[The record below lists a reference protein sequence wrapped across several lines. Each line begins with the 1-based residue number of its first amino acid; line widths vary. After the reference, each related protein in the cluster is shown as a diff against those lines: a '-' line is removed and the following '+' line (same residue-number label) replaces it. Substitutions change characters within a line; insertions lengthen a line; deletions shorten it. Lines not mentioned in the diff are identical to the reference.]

1 MRFGLPFPQ
10 TDLTIFTEMKRYTIF
25 LTAAMLFTGNIMAQ
39 DTMTLLNR
47 EVILC
52 KVKTINRSDVD
63 YVLWTSRSGPV
74 YGVAK
79 SMIHKIQYETGGD
92 LVLNPMHSEEK
103 KSATRDSAVQGT
115 YMQGVEDARKHY
127 FGYGPARTV
136 SVGMGFLA
144 LFTSGLSAL
153 PSALMS
159 VKTPDKQRLGLP
171 DEALFDNNKSYR
183 DGYLYEAKK
192 IKSKKIWTSYGV
204 GVGLFVVTL
213 VGLVILL

>member
-1 MRFGLPFPQ
+1 
-10 TDLTIFTEMKRYTIF
+10 MKLYKSI
-25 LTAAMLFTGNIMAQ
+25 LAAIALHFAGTIMAQ
-39 DTMTLLNR
+39 DTMTLLNK

-74 YGVAK
+74 YGVSK

-92 LVLNPMHSEEK
+92 LILNPMPAEAPRSEV
-103 KSATRDSAVQGT
+103 RDSAVQGT
-115 YMQGVEDARKHY
+115 YMQGVEDARNHY

-204 GVGLFVVTL
+204 GVGLFVVTV

>member
-1 MRFGLPFPQ
+1 
-10 TDLTIFTEMKRYTIF
+10 MKPYKF
-25 LTAAMLFTGNIMAQ
+25 LLTAAALLFTGIIMAQ

-74 YGVAK
+74 YGVSK
-79 SMIHKIQYETGGD
+79 TMIHKIQYETGGD
-92 LVLNPMHSEEK
+92 LILNPMPVDEPK
-103 KSATRDSAVQGT
+103 AMVRDSAVQGT

-204 GVGLFVVTL
+204 GVGLFVVTV